1 MQNADRGAFQFAAK
15 GAKARPFSGW
25 SPALFA
31 PPPFHMTFV
40 STIGVVQRS
49 NSTGDEFF
57 LFFFFLIFLVFSSF
71 FFFAVL
77 LYFPPLLLVLVVLTL
92 PTNYHDNWSA
102 DCQPHSRHILIHRCP
117 VSSFWAD
124 LFHLFRALFFFFLVL
139 LHHLFLIICIAVCIF
154 RCSSASIGFIGFII
168 ESVDW
173 LICKLHLP
181 FFRLIF

>member
-71 FFFAVL
+71 FFLPCYCISLLFFWCSWSWLCLPIIMIIGRLIVSHIPDIFWSIAAQFLRFGLIYFICFV
-77 LYFPPLLLVLVVLTL
+77 LYFFSFLFF
-92 PTNYHDNWSA
+92 Y
-102 DCQPHSRHILIHRCP
+102 II
-117 VSSFWAD
+117 SFW
-124 LFHLFRALFFFFLVL
+124 
-139 LHHLFLIICIAVCIF
+139 
-154 RCSSASIGFIGFII
+154 SSALQFVFFVALQLRLDSLDSLSSPLIG
-168 ESVDW
+168 
-173 LICKLHLP
+173 
-181 FFRLIF
+181 

>member
-1 MQNADRGAFQFAAK
+1 MPTGAHSNLPRK
-15 GAKARPFSGW
+15 EPR
-25 SPALFA
+25 PALSAVEA
-31 PPPFHMTFV
+31 PPSSPRPHSIWHLSVRLV
-40 STIGVVQRS
+40 SCSAATRREM
-49 NSTGDEFF
+49 NSSS
-57 LFFFFLIFLVFSSF
+57 FFFFFNFFGILLF